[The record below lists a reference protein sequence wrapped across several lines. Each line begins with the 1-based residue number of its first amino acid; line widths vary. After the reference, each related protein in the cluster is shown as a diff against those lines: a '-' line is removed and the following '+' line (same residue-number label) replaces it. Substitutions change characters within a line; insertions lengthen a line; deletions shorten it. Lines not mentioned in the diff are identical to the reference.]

1 MRPAS
6 PRSAAKCSV
15 ACSEPRTWKT
25 DMSRIGKHPVP
36 IPSGV
41 EVQLAGETLTAKG
54 RLGTLSLAV
63 SEEVTATIAE
73 GAVTIAPKSE
83 TKRARAMWGTTRALV
98 NNMVTGVATGFTR
111 NLEINGVGYRA
122 AVQGSTLNLQ
132 LGYSHDIPFPIPQ
145 DVRITCERPTAIRIT
160 GADRQ
165 RVGQVAAEIRGYRPP
180 EPYKGKGIKY
190 ADEFIR
196 RKEGKK
202 K

>member
-1 MRPAS
+1 
-6 PRSAAKCSV
+6 
-15 ACSEPRTWKT
+15 
-25 DMSRIGKHPVP
+25 MSCIGKNPVA
-36 IPSGV
+36 IPQGV
-41 EVQLAGETLTAKG
+41 TIDLAGQTLTAKG
-54 RLGTLSLAV
+54 WLGTLSVAV
-63 SEEVTATIAE
+63 SNDVTATIADDT
-73 GAVTIAPKSE
+73 VTVAPKSE
-83 TKRARAMWGTTRALV
+83 SKQARAMWGTTRALV
-98 NNMVTGVATGFTR
+98 NNMVTGVSTGFTR

-122 AVQGSTLNLQ
+122 AVQGSNLNLQ
-132 LGYSHDIPFPIPQ
+132 LGYSHDIAYPIPPE
-145 DVRITCERPTAIRIT
+145 VRITCERPTAIRIT